1 MGTFVLK
8 KASNNQFHFR
18 LQADNGESILSS
30 ELYASK
36 AGAQNGIESVRTNA
50 PTDARYERKAAKDGQ
65 PMFNLKAANNEVIGT
80 SETYSSEAARDNGI
94 ASVKK
99 NAPKATVDDQ
109 T

>member
-30 ELYASK
+30 ELYAAK
-36 AGAQNGIESVRTNA
+36 AGAQAGIESVRTNA
-50 PTDARYERKAAKDGQ
+50 TVDAHYERKTAQNGQ
-65 PMFNLKAANNEVIGT
+65 FMFNLKAANHEVIGT
-80 SETYSSEAARDNGI
+80 SETYTTGAARDNGI

-99 NAPKATVDDQ
+99 NAPKATIDDQ